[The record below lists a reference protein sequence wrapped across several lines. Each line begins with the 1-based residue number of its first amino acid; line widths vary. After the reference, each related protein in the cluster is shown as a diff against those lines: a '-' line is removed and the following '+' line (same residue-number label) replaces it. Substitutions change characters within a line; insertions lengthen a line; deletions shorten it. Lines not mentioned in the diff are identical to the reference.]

1 MHTLAHIY
9 THTHTDRYTP
19 KHILKLLVHDI
30 SSLKG
35 NKRNFKDLTYFKTDT
50 TLRYLAFILNIL
62 MFHFT

>member
-1 MHTLAHIY
+1 MHTLPHIY

-35 NKRNFKDLTYFKTDT
+35 NKRNFKDLPISKLI
-50 TLRYLAFILNIL
+50 LR
-62 MFHFT
+62 

>member
-35 NKRNFKDLTYFKTDT
+35 NKRNFKDLPISKLI
-50 TLRYLAFILNIL
+50 LR
-62 MFHFT
+62 